1 MTVLEYGK
9 QAQKNPGEWIFLTA
23 ARLKKFLDS
32 LLSRGVAVNLDPA
45 NLVMV
50 TDDDPVEAVYTLKD
64 YIVHTHAKDGILL
77 KRTDPKVI
85 YDFFA
90 EGGIGALRLDEY
102 FKEVLPGLGKM
113 PFERYLKA
121 LDDIGYNGFLTVER
135 ETGADPAK
143 DIGAAVEF
151 LKEKI

>member
-1 MTVLEYGK
+1 MLEYGK
-9 QAQKNPGEWIFLTA
+9 QAQKNPGEWIFLPA

-77 KRTDPKVI
+77 KKTDPKVI
-85 YDFFA
+85 SCSFSTWRFA
-90 EGGIGALRLDEY
+90 SLSSSNEILR
-102 FKEVLPGLGKM
+102 F
-113 PFERYLKA
+113 
-121 LDDIGYNGFLTVER
+121 
-135 ETGADPAK
+135 
-143 DIGAAVEF
+143 
-151 LKEKI
+151 

>member
-1 MTVLEYGK
+1 MK
-9 QAQKNPGEWIFLTA
+9 CAQLGA
-23 ARLKKFLDS
+23 DS
-32 LLSRGVAVNLDPA
+32 IQLYAV
-45 NLVMV
+45 
-50 TDDDPVEAVYTLKD
+50 
-64 YIVHTHAKDGILL
+64 
-77 KRTDPKVI
+77 
-85 YDFFA
+85 
-90 EGGIGALRLDEY
+90 EGGIGDLRLDEY
-102 FKEVLPGLGKM
+102 FKEVPLGLGKM